1 MRIDAT
7 LEIEMFDDQAEE
19 IFVEY
24 QKKEYMDHIQNPV
37 VIVPE
42 DVVNNNRLHAAMAQ
56 VLSHYMTYIDYVKFM
71 EEVHGE

>member
-24 QKKEYMDHIQNPV
+24 LKKKYVDHIQNPIV
-37 VIVPE
+37 VVPE

>member
-24 QKKEYMDHIQNPV
+24 LKKKYVDHIQNPIV
-37 VIVPE
+37 VVPE
-42 DVVNNNRLHAAMAQ
+42 DVVNNNRLLAAMAQ
-56 VLSHYMTYIDYVKFM
+56 VLSYYMVYSDYLKFI
-71 EEVHGE
+71 EEVHGD